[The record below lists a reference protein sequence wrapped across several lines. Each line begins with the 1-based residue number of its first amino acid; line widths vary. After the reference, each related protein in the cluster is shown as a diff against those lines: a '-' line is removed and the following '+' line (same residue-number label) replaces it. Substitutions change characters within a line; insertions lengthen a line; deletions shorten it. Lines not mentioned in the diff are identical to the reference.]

1 MFWFL
6 GKKEKKVSQVDEE
19 ELELE
24 KEEEIIEQPKG
35 HLWFIVFLFLLIFF
49 LALIPRL
56 YFLFFVSDPQNA
68 GAGWY
73 GDVYHHWQIGYLTKE
88 IGIGQGFRLWD
99 LKGMEYYWGVLH
111 PLLLALIYTFT
122 LPDIVVVRLV
132 STIAGS
138 FVVLFLFLLARRF
151 WNFQV
156 GLAVA
161 AIAALNPISIFN
173 DTTGMLEPIGI
184 GLLLFGIWLWPK
196 IEFLTG
202 FIWALAAAARA
213 EAWLFSIGLITSALV
228 RVRVA
233 GKGVLLVV
241 GWIVPMLVYMKYLLD
256 HTGNLIYPVWWN
268 FLANVVG
275 KWEFREE
282 LTQLQLFVKPI
293 FIGLM
298 IFSLLAILVIL
309 WKKPRGSLLLLLGF
323 GNWLL
328 LGIFFGVA
336 AYIKSF
342 EIWFWMIR
350 FFVFPYVFA
359 ALLVIIFLFYLL
371 PKITRLG
378 FVKIYL
384 AIFGWILVILGLFF
398 WQLAWQPILVE
409 YKKTQTTWQNK
420 IAWADQISKKYQ
432 GGKILIDE
440 GEPDLTYTLVKFEG
454 ITGKNIVGQMYDPFF
469 YIGEDEAFTNW
480 GKYRKDVL
488 NWLKKEEIRLI
499 MVRSDRERYKKLF
512 EKEKELFQFEEEIPQ
527 SPYVLYKVGQV

>member
-1 MFWFL
+1 MLWFL
-6 GKKEKKVSQVDEE
+6 SKKGKKVSQVEEE

-24 KEEEIIEQPKG
+24 KEEETEEKSKDLSLFII
-35 HLWFIVFLFLLIFF
+35 FASFLIFF
-49 LALIPRL
+49 LALIVRL

-88 IGIGQGFRLWD
+88 IGIGQGFKLWD

-111 PLLLALIYTFT
+111 PLLLTFIYIFT
-122 LPDIVVVRLV
+122 IPDIVVVRLI

-138 FVVLFLFLLARRF
+138 FVVLFLFLLAWRF

-156 GLAVA
+156 GLAI
-161 AIAALNPISIFN
+161 AIVAALNPISIFN
-173 DTTGMLEPIGI
+173 DTTGMLEPLGLS
-184 GLLLFGIWLWPK
+184 LLLLGIWFWPK
-196 IEFLTG
+196 MEFFTG

-213 EAWLFSIGLITSALV
+213 EAWLFSIGLITSTLV
-228 RVRVA
+228 RLRVA

-241 GWIVPMLVYMKYLLD
+241 GWIIPMLLYMKFLLD
-256 HTGNLIYPVWWN
+256 RTGNPIYPVWWN
-268 FLANVVG
+268 FLANAVG
-275 KWEFREE
+275 KWETRPE
-282 LTQLQLFVKPI
+282 LTPLQLFVKPI

-298 IFSLLAILVIL
+298 IFSIIAILVVL
-309 WKKPRGSLLLLLGF
+309 WRKPKGSLLLLLGF

-359 ALLVIIFLFYLL
+359 SLLVIIFLFYLL
-371 PKITRLG
+371 PKITKLS

-384 AIFGWILVILGLFF
+384 AIFSWILVILGLFF
-398 WQLAWQPILVE
+398 SQFAWKPILAE
-409 YKKTQTTWQNK
+409 YDKTKITWQNK
-420 IAWADQISKKYQ
+420 ISWARQISQKYS

-440 GEPDLTYTLVKFEG
+440 GEPDLTYTLVRFGG
-454 ITGKNIVGQMYDPFF
+454 ISGKQIIGQMYDPFF
-469 YIGEDEAFTNW
+469 YIGEDKAFADW
-480 GKYRKDVL
+480 SKYRRDVL
-488 NWLKKEEIRLI
+488 NWLKKEDIKLI
-499 MVRSDRERYKKLF
+499 FVRSDRERYKKLF
-512 EKEKELFQFEEEIPQ
+512 EKEKELFKFEGEITQ
-527 SPYVLYKVGQV
+527 SPYVLYSVE